1 MVKDQCEEMGCEME
15 IAENTNPLLVRYKF
29 WVNNGKKRSWSS
41 TEAKELEGES
51 NAKSKKQLTEAKA
64 FIEGMGMEVAMGIYM
79 NVNCTHACTQA
90 WYISIYIYIY
100 YLCIYIHIY
109 IYMYIYIYVCI
120 YIYIYICVSRCW
132 TPATSK
138 WRTRHSPRWPTPG
151 MSSGPRQ
158 HI

>member
-90 WYISIYIYIY
+90 WYISIYIY

-109 IYMYIYIYVCI
+109 ICIYIYVCI
-120 YIYIYICVSRCW
+120 YIYIYMCV
-132 TPATSK
+132 
-138 WRTRHSPRWPTPG
+138 
-151 MSSGPRQ
+151 
-158 HI
+158 

>member
-109 IYMYIYIYVCI
+109 ICIYIYVCI
-120 YIYIYICVSRCW
+120 YIYIYMCV
-132 TPATSK
+132 
-138 WRTRHSPRWPTPG
+138 
-151 MSSGPRQ
+151 
-158 HI
+158 